1 MYVCNSMIR
10 RWWKRRQEY
19 EERSVDS
26 LKLKTDLLFFYR
38 LMNYKSRLS
47 YLITSYKSSL
57 SLLYSSQLFSETV
70 SVVFSPE

>member
-38 LMNYKSRLS
+38 LMNYKRGFH
-47 YLITSYKSSL
+47 IL
-57 SLLYSSQLFSETV
+57 SLHTKAVLAYYTPVNFFLKQFL
-70 SVVFSPE
+70 